1 MNGGDLFDHRQPCVS
16 RLGSLGGTIAWL
28 NVTHQSTPST
38 IAIGLAFLDADPQQ
52 PDPATTGVIARQAV
66 GELQAE
72 GYPIQPVYTGARGGE
87 WFEIGRQL
95 VQMIQDNKE
104 LLSALVS
111 LATPIVS
118 YFFRRRDS
126 QGRASQ
132 QTQAHVK
139 VEVVI
144 DGKPIEVGAED
155 TADVDRLVARLLHAQ
170 PNLVQTVTPTST
182 LRVRVHVPPSE
193 KRSL

>member
-1 MNGGDLFDHRQPCVS
+1 MAEHHAAEFPQ
-16 RLGSLGGTIAWL
+16 
-28 NVTHQSTPST
+28 T
-38 IAIGLAFLDADPQQ
+38 IAIGLAFLDADPQH
-52 PDPATTGVIARQAV
+52 PDPATTGAIARQAV

-72 GYPIQPVYTGARGGE
+72 GYAIQPVFTGARGGE

-95 VQMIQDNKE
+95 VQTIQDNKE

-118 YFFRRRDS
+118 YFFRRRAS

-132 QTQAHVK
+132 QTQAPVK
-139 VEVVI
+139 VEVAI

-155 TADVDRLVARLLHAQ
+155 TADVDRLVARLLRAQ
-170 PNLVQTVTPTST
+170 PNLVQTVTPAST
-182 LRVRVHVPPSE
+182 LHVRVHVPSREEEP
-193 KRSL
+193 L